1 MAKKRPSSKQDSTPS
16 TPSTNKIPPAR
27 ATPATRSASPKPK
40 PRKTSAPGKPRAAAA
55 AAAKTPAPAPET
67 APASKPAPAATLSA
81 VEPLS
86 IVIVSPEAHPFA
98 KTGGL
103 AEVAAALPAAL
114 AALGHHVT
122 LVIPRYRGIDTAGAA
137 EIALSFRLGDRD
149 QALSVFE
156 RQLPDG
162 VMLALVD
169 APALFDRDGLYGDAT
184 GDYPDNPWRFAV
196 FSRAA
201 IEYLRARASRPSVI
215 HAHDWQTGL
224 VAAYQKM
231 LFSTDPIVGGVP
243 TVFTIHNL
251 AFQGIFPAS
260 TLDSIGLG
268 WEVMHQQAMEYW
280 GQISYL
286 KAGINFSER
295 ITTVSPTYAQE
306 ISQQEL
312 GFGFDGILRRR
323 AADFVGILN
332 GIDTSRWDPETD
344 KYLPAHF
351 TAADLSGK
359 RDAKRALLV
368 ASGLP
373 SDEETLARPLIGLV
387 SRMTD
392 QKGFDLMDAAAP
404 ELTALDASWVML
416 GSGEHRY
423 EDAWRS
429 LEQKHPE
436 RVSTTIGF
444 DERLAHLIEAGAD
457 MFLMPSRFEPC
468 GLNQLYSLR
477 YGTLPIVRAT
487 GGLKDTVTDA
497 SEPGGTGFTF
507 TGYTPEALLD
517 AVRRAL
523 AAFRQPEAWQT
534 MQRRAM
540 ELDHSW
546 DASARDYVKVYR
558 SLAS

>member
-1 MAKKRPSSKQDSTPS
+1 
-16 TPSTNKIPPAR
+16 
-27 ATPATRSASPKPK
+27 
-40 PRKTSAPGKPRAAAA
+40 
-55 AAAKTPAPAPET
+55 
-67 APASKPAPAATLSA
+67 
-81 VEPLS
+81 VF
-86 IVIVSPEAHPFA
+86 VSPEAHPFA

-114 AALGHHVT
+114 AALGHRVT
-122 LVIPRYRGIDTAGAA
+122 LVIPRYRGIETAGATA
-137 EIALSFRLGDRD
+137 VSLSFHLGGRD
-149 QALSVFE
+149 LALSVFE
-156 RQLPDG
+156 RPLPGG
-162 VMLALVD
+162 VTLALVD
-169 APALFDRDGLYGDAT
+169 APELFDRDGLYGDAT
-184 GDYPDNPWRFAV
+184 GDYPDNRWRFAL

-201 IEYLRARASRPSVI
+201 LEYVRVRGVRPSVI
-215 HAHDWQTGL
+215 HGHDWQSGL
-224 VAAYQKM
+224 VPAYQKR
-231 LFSTDPIVGGVP
+231 LFPDDPIVGGVP
-243 TVFTIHNL
+243 AVFTIHNL

-260 TLDSIGLG
+260 TLDIIGLG
-268 WEVMHQQAMEYW
+268 WDVMHQQAMEYW

-306 ISQQEL
+306 ITHPEL

-323 AADFVGILN
+323 SADLVGILN
-332 GIDTSRWDPETD
+332 GIDTSRWN
-344 KYLPAHF
+344 PAADEFVPARF
-351 TAADLSGK
+351 TAADPSGK
-359 RDAKRALLV
+359 RDAKRALLT
-368 ASGLP
+368 AAGLLAD
-373 SDEETLARPLIGLV
+373 DEMMARPLIGLV

-392 QKGFDLMDAAAP
+392 QKGFDLMDSAARD
-404 ELTALDASWVML
+404 LLALDATWVML

-423 EDAWRS
+423 EEAWRS
-429 LEQKHPE
+429 FEQEYPE

-497 SEPGGTGFTF
+497 AEPDGTGFTF
-507 TGYTPEALLD
+507 NDYTPEALVGT
-517 AVRRAL
+517 VRRAL
-523 AAFRQPEAWQT
+523 AAFEERDAWER

-546 DASARDYVKVYR
+546 DASAREYVKVYR